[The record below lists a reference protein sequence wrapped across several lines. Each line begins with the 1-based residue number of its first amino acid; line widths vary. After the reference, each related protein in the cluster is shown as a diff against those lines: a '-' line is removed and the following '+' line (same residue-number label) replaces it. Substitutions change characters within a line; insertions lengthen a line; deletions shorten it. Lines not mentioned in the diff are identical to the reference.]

1 MRTTLALSLFALG
14 AAVRVYSSVTTMVDL
29 LDSSDD
35 GAQPPPGILCVDELI
50 DMSRDDVWTAG
61 GMRAFVT
68 PAGLLDGVT
77 IRYSAVPDDPNTPHI
92 ETLLSPGTADR
103 FVTFVSQP
111 RERDAENRYV
121 TSGAQVA
128 GRFSPTAPI
137 ERATDTEFNAAWFPS
152 PPPNSTSPSVDGA
165 VARIAIDVSTLLA
178 NHPLLEAFHVGDPG
192 AATGPIV
199 LESRTNEGVPG
210 TVNASFDAVFFQ
222 GIDWAVWYTEVP
234 EPSSVVLFSLGITVL
249 RRLERQRVSILA
261 QVCRTLSSSTVGG

>member
-1 MRTTLALSLFALG
+1 MKRTSWLLHIVEVTPRNAIVLSLFALG
-14 AAVRVYSSVTTMVDL
+14 AAVRVYSSVTTRVDL
-29 LDSSDD
+29 LDSSDG

-50 DMSRDDVWTAG
+50 DVSRDDVWTAG

-103 FVTFVSQP
+103 FVTFVTQP
-111 RERDAENRYV
+111 RERDAESRYV

-128 GRFSPTAPI
+128 GRFSPTGPI
-137 ERATDTEFNAAWFPS
+137 ERATGTEFNAAWFAT

-165 VARIAIDVSTLLA
+165 VARVAIDISMLLA
-178 NHPLLEAFHVGDPG
+178 NHPLFEAFHVGDPET
-192 AATGPIV
+192 ATGPII
-199 LESRTNEGVPG
+199 LESSTTEGIFG
-210 TVNASFDAVFFQ
+210 TVNASFDAVHIQ

-234 EPSSVVLFSLGITVL
+234 EPASIVLLSLSLAVL
-249 RRLERQRVSILA
+249 GRLERHRV
-261 QVCRTLSSSTVGG
+261 